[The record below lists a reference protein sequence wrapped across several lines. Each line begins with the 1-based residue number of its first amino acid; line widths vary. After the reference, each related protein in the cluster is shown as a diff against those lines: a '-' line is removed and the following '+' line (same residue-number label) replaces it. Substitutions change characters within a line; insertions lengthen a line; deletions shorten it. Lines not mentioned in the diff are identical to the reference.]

1 MSVLSQAAL
10 GNNFFKRFRCTL
22 SRLVLSHLSQDKQI
36 VRTGKVGWGLTNG
49 LRGMCAAVAVLLISG
64 CASVV
69 PEQIQEPEVSVFLP
83 TTSLTEGLGVM
94 PKPLSESKKQL
105 KASFNKYEVDEAPP
119 GSDVDYYLN
128 WGDQISRDLRLSDTS
143 LEADRDRDKVSLDFD
158 AISLTAFLDGRVELR
173 ITMVLVAE
181 AGPITAFCNGILIE
195 VANEA
200 FKLPSKSPS
209 CLYDETDQYDFDLEQ
224 FILTPIS
231 VNQSDGSA
239 EELRM
244 FQLMS
249 QNTFRVKVIDVDGN
263 EHVFTFDSDR
273 YVNNNFQYFLK
284 TALEAEKAIQSGLGY

>member
-1 MSVLSQAAL
+1 
-10 GNNFFKRFRCTL
+10 
-22 SRLVLSHLSQDKQI
+22 
-36 VRTGKVGWGLTNG
+36 VGWSLTNG

-69 PEQIQEPEVSVFLP
+69 PEQIQDPEVPVFLP
-83 TTSLTEGLGVM
+83 KTSLTEGLGVM
-94 PKPLSESKKQL
+94 PNPLSESEEQL
-105 KASFNKYEVDEAPP
+105 KASFNKYEVDEAPA

-128 WGDQISRDLRLSDTS
+128 WGDLISKDLRLSDAS
-143 LEADRDRDKVSLDFD
+143 LEADRDRDKVSLYFD

-173 ITMVLVAE
+173 ITMVLVAK

-209 CLYDETDQYDFDLEQ
+209 CLYDETDQYDFDLAQ

-231 VNQSDGSA
+231 ANQSDGSA

-244 FQLMS
+244 FHLMS
-249 QNTFRVKVIDVDGN
+249 QNTFRVKVVDVDGN
-263 EHVFTFDSDR
+263 EHVFTFDSDQ
-273 YVNNNFQYFLK
+273 YVNNDFQYFLK

>member
-1 MSVLSQAAL
+1 LSVLPQGAL

-22 SRLVLSHLSQDKQI
+22 SRLGLSHLSQDKQI
-36 VRTGKVGWGLTNG
+36 VRTGKLGWRLTNG

-69 PEQIQEPEVSVFLP
+69 PEQTQDPEVPVFLP

-94 PKPLSESKKQL
+94 PNPLSESEEQL
-105 KASFNKYEVDEAPP
+105 KASFNKYEVDEAPA

-128 WGDQISRDLRLSDTS
+128 WGDLISKDLRLSDAS
-143 LEADRDRDKVSLDFD
+143 LEADRNRDKVSLQFD
-158 AISLTAFLDGRVELR
+158 AISLTAFLDGRVKLR

-181 AGPITAFCNGILIE
+181 AGPVTAFCNGILIE

-209 CLYDETDQYDFDLEQ
+209 CLYDDTDQYDFDLAQ
-224 FILTPIS
+224 FNLTPIS
-231 VNQSDGSA
+231 ANQSDGSA
-239 EELRM
+239 TELRM

-263 EHVFTFDSDR
+263 EHVFTFDIDQ
-273 YVNNNFQYFLK
+273 YDNDVQYFLK